1 MPIAGPSLTLAP
13 HGVATVRAVVN
24 TAAGGVGPDA
34 ALRLAEIAAEFGL
47 EIEIVETDPE
57 NLRRTLAA
65 AVAAAPDLLVALG
78 GDGTAAMA
86 ASLCGSGGP
95 VLAPLA
101 GGTMNMLPHALY
113 GPRPWPQA
121 LREAL
126 AGGRVVEVS
135 GGEVAGRVFHV
146 AAILGEP
153 ALWAEA
159 REAVRRR
166 PHLILAHVRR
176 AWARAFSG
184 RLRYCLDGGETRK
197 AEALALLSPLA
208 SRALDT
214 DDALEAAAIDPK
226 DALEA
231 FRLGF
236 AALTGRWR
244 DDPAVTARPCSGG
257 RVWAKG
263 QIPAVLDGEPCRLP
277 SPVRFGFKPCVFRA
291 LASADYRPLARPADK
306 PIPLEAPL
314 EPMGTAPMGT
324 APMGA
329 TPT

>member
-1 MPIAGPSLTLAP
+1 MPVAGHPRSQAP
-13 HGVATVRAVVN
+13 HGLATVRVVAN
-24 TAAGGVGPDA
+24 TAAGGVGPDVG
-34 ALRLAEIAAEFGL
+34 LRLAEIASDFALDMEVAETG
-47 EIEIVETDPE
+47 PE
-57 NLRRTLAA
+57 ALRRTLAA
-65 AVAAAPDLLVALG
+65 AVAAAPDLVVVLG
-78 GDGTAAMA
+78 GDGTAALA

-113 GPRPWPQA
+113 GLRPWPQA

-135 GGEVAGRVFHV
+135 GGEAAGRVFHV

-166 PHLILAHVRR
+166 PHLILAHARR

-184 RLRYCLDGGETRK
+184 RLRYSLDGGETRK
-197 AEALALLSPLA
+197 AEALALLTPLA
-208 SRALDT
+208 SRALES
-214 DDALEAAAIDPK
+214 DDALEAAAIDPH

-231 FRLGF
+231 FRLGL
-236 AALTGRWR
+236 AALMGRWR
-244 DDPAVTARPCSGG
+244 DDPAVTARPCRQG

-263 QIPAVLDGEPCRLP
+263 AIPAVLDGEPCRLP
-277 SPVRFGFKPCVFRA
+277 SPVRFGFRPAVFRA
-291 LASADYRPLARPADK
+291 LVPADYRPLERPADR
-306 PIPLEAPL
+306 PIALPMGEAP
-314 EPMGTAPMGT
+314 A
-324 APMGA
+324 
-329 TPT
+329 